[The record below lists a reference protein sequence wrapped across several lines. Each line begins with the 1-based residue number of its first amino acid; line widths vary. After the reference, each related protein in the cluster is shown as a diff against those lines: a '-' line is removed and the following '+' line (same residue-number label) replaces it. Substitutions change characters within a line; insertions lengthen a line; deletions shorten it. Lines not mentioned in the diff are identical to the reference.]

1 MSFSIATTIRHLQAP
16 RLELSCSWFLWQR
29 LLSGLRER
37 GRRRTRESGAF
48 LLGTRERGR
57 AHVDDFVLYDDLDT
71 RCLDTGIVR
80 FDGRHYGALWAHAE
94 RTHRS
99 VVADVHVHPGLAS
112 QSDSDRC
119 NPMIAQA
126 GHIALILPN
135 FAKTPLSH
143 LDARA
148 YVFEVGDRWRVVA
161 PGDIRA
167 FFFVGIP

>member
-1 MSFSIATTIRHLQAP
+1 MNFSIATTIRHLQA
-16 RLELSCSWFLWQR
+16 RRHELSCSWFVWQR

-37 GRRRTRESGAF
+37 GRGSTRESGAF
-48 LLGTRERGR
+48 LLGTREHGP
-57 AHVDDFVLYDDLDT
+57 AHVDDFVLYDDLDAH
-71 RCLDTGIVR
+71 CLDTGIVR

-94 RTHRS
+94 RTRRS
-99 VVADVHVHPGLAS
+99 VVADVHVHPGLAL
-112 QSDSDRC
+112 QSDSDRR

-135 FAKTPLSH
+135 FAKAPLSH

-161 PGDIRA
+161 PGDVRA
-167 FFFVGIP
+167 FFHVGFP